1 MFIRSLR
8 NCIEYSFFWC
18 YNKNSYIIKI
28 TRRDHNENTNEI
40 EINLTHEEEMHILK
54 ILEKARDA
62 ADDPATLAETEALLK
77 KVKAQIERKS
87 NQ

>member
-1 MFIRSLR
+1 M
-8 NCIEYSFFWC
+8 
-18 YNKNSYIIKI
+18 K
-28 TRRDHNENTNEI
+28 NTNEI
-40 EINLTHEEEMHILK
+40 KINLTHEEEMHILK

-77 KVKAQIERKS
+77 KVKAQIEHKS